1 MHHLAHSMT
10 KLCQGR
16 EQDNA
21 GWEGVPVYNSSGGKA
36 VFVVVCRGG
45 DLLYSRG
52 WMNLDSLRLGI
63 KTQMLELQRVHMYGP
78 GWGIMISE

>member
-21 GWEGVPVYNSSGGKA
+21 GWEGIPEYDSSGKK
-36 VFVVVCRGG
+36 
-45 DLLYSRG
+45 LYFITSSEF
-52 WMNLDSLRLGI
+52 NAY
-63 KTQMLELQRVHMYGP
+63 QM
-78 GWGIMISE
+78 

>member
-21 GWEGVPVYNSSGGKA
+21 GWEGIPVYDSSGEKA
-36 VFVVVCRGG
+36 VLIVA
-45 DLLYSRG
+45 
-52 WMNLDSLRLGI
+52 SL
-63 KTQMLELQRVHMYGP
+63 
-78 GWGIMISE
+78 

>member
-21 GWEGVPVYNSSGGKA
+21 GWEGA
-36 VFVVVCRGG
+36 
-45 DLLYSRG
+45 
-52 WMNLDSLRLGI
+52 GI
-63 KTQMLELQRVHMYGP
+63 IQN
-78 GWGIMISE
+78 IMRENIPLAKIDEKL

>member
-21 GWEGVPVYNSSGGKA
+21 VWKGVPVYDSSGEKA
-36 VFVVVCRGG
+36 VFIVVCRGG
-45 DLLYSRG
+45 ICLYARG

-63 KTQMLELQRVHMYGP
+63 RYSYA
-78 GWGIMISE
+78 GIATRS